1 MSRDHQKLRVF
12 HAARAL
18 AVDVYRITAD
28 FPPEEKYGM
37 QSQLRRAATSIS
49 TNIVEGCARENRA
62 EYANFLNIAMGS
74 ASETLHLLT
83 LARDVGLLD
92 DPDLIERSEEVV
104 KGLCK
109 LQQRVRAPLTNEAVK
124 P

>member
-1 MSRDHQKLRVF
+1 MSRDHHKLRVF